1 MEILSLKALRGPNQW
16 ASFPVLE
23 AWVDLGRLEDFP
35 SNTLPGFNERVMAWL
50 PTMIEHRCSIGE
62 RGGFFER
69 LRTGTWMGHVLE
81 HVTLELQTLA
91 GTPVGYGR
99 AREAKT
105 RGVYKVVIEYKEEK
119 FGIECFHAAH
129 RLLMAAIDDAPFD
142 VAAEVK
148 RLRGVL
154 LDVQLGPSTRSIVE
168 AAAARGIPSQRL
180 TGGALVRPGHGA
192 RQRRICA
199 GDRHPGG

>member
-1 MEILSLKALRGPNQW
+1 MEITSLKVLRGPNQW
-16 ASFPVLE
+16 ASFPCLE

-35 SNTLPGFNERVMAWL
+35 SHTIPGFNERIMAWL
-50 PTMIEHRCSIGE
+50 PSMIEHRCSIGE

-105 RGVYKVVIEYKEEK
+105 RGVYKVVIEYKEEA
-119 FGIECFHAAH
+119 FAIECLHAAH
-129 RLLMAAIDDAPFD
+129 RLVMAAIEGTAFD
-142 VAAEVK
+142 VAA
-148 RLRGVL
+148 
-154 LDVQLGPSTRSIVE
+154 
-168 AAAARGIPSQRL
+168 A
-180 TGGALVRPGHGA
+180 
-192 RQRRICA
+192 
-199 GDRHPGG
+199 